1 MIRLIR
7 AELRKAVRPLVGAVA
22 LGLVLAAATFAWQQQ
37 AIANQQV
44 GFVNSP
50 LSTPEGI
57 AKSAGQPQIP
67 GCEQLGLS
75 PGPQCDQVRARAL
88 QAYKIQIE
96 AMTRQAAADR
106 LSVRT
111 AAVQQNPLGAG
122 QMAAWLFASI
132 LGAIA
137 VFLLAA
143 GQFGGEW
150 TGGTIATVLTQ
161 DSRRWRLLTAKLIS
175 LLVLTEGLLL
185 LTWATLAALALL
197 FQSQYPMPAGNQVS
211 NADAIAVAAPVLA
224 RSVLVT
230 AAFCVL
236 GVLAAVITRNAL
248 GTLLL
253 AIGSLIVWMMFVLIG
268 PLVKISIGYWV
279 TGWMGFTN
287 DGFSSGQLW
296 SGVPSGISEPTQL
309 LGLVGLVALLVVGTT
324 AATIRF
330 QRMDIAG

>member
-1 MIRLIR
+1 MTRLLR

-37 AIANQQV
+37 GIANEQV
-44 GFVNSP
+44 GFVNSS
-50 LSTPEGI
+50 LATPEGI
-57 AKSAGQPQIP
+57 AKSAGQPVIP
-67 GCEQLGLS
+67 SCDQLGIP
-75 PGPQCDQVRARAL
+75 PGAQCDQLRARAL
-88 QAYKIQIE
+88 QAYKSQID

-106 LSVRT
+106 VSVHT

-122 QMAAWLFASI
+122 QMVAWLFSSI

-161 DSRRWRLLTAKLIS
+161 DSRRWRLLAAKLIS

-185 LTWATLAALALL
+185 LTWATLAALAFL
-197 FQSQYPMPAGNQVS
+197 FQSQYPMPAANQVS
-211 NADAIAVAAPVLA
+211 NAEAISVAAPLLG
-224 RSVLVT
+224 RSLLVT

-236 GVLAAVITRNAL
+236 GVLAAVITRNSL

-253 AIGSLIVWMMFVLIG
+253 AAGGLIVWMTFVLVG

-296 SGVPSGISEPTQL
+296 SGVPSGISEPTEL
-309 LGLVGLVALLVVGTT
+309 LGLLGLAALLVVGT
-324 AATIRF
+324 AAAGIRF

>member
-1 MIRLIR
+1 MIRLVR
-7 AELRKAVRPLVGAVA
+7 AELRKAARPLVGAIA

-37 AIANQQV
+37 ALANQEV
-44 GFVNSP
+44 GFVNSS

-57 AKSAGQPQIP
+57 AASAGQPQIP
-67 GCEQLGLS
+67 TCDQLGLP
-75 PGPQCDQVRARAL
+75 PGPQCDQVIARAREAY
-88 QAYKIQIE
+88 QAQRD
-96 AMTRQAAADR
+96 AMTHQADAYRAA
-106 LSVRT
+106 VHT

-122 QMAAWLFASI
+122 QMAAWMFASI

-161 DSRRWRLLTAKLIS
+161 DSRRWRLLAAKLIS
-175 LLVLTEGLLL
+175 LLVLAEGLLL
-185 LTWATLAALALL
+185 LTWAVLAALAFL
-197 FQSQYPMPAGNQVS
+197 FQSQYPMPASNQVS
-211 NADAIAVAAPVLA
+211 AAEAVAVAGPLLA
-224 RSVLVT
+224 RSLLVT

-253 AIGSLIVWMMFVLIG
+253 ALGGLIIWMALVLIH
-268 PLVKISIGYWV
+268 PLVYVSVGYWV
-279 TGWMGFTN
+279 SGWMGFTN

-296 SGVPSGISEPTQL
+296 SGVPSGVSQPTEL
-309 LGLVGLVALLVVGTT
+309 LGLVGLVAVVLVGVVVS
-324 AATIRF
+324 TIRF
-330 QRMDIAG
+330 QRLDIAA